1 VRGMSWFRGLFGAAV
16 VVVLSAGMLG
26 ACWAFSARYALYGR
40 AKVVDV
46 EAPNLLK
53 VRMLDRGAT
62 MTIRLLG
69 VGSPRNRDRTKHLSP
84 EVLLYIRKNGL
95 WETSRSYV
103 RSLLDKKTVEVWA
116 RKWDRFDDKNRL
128 LAYILIPNEEDK
140 PLDVNAEIIRSGLGF
155 VTRDYVHVT
164 FVNYKFLEEE
174 ARRMRRGIWK
184 SLSSGRLSSL
194 KVAPSAP

>member
-1 VRGMSWFRGLFGAAV
+1 MRGMSWSRGLFGAAV
-16 VVVLSAGMLG
+16 VVVLSIGMLT
-26 ACWAFSARYALYGR
+26 ACWAFSTRYAIYGR
-40 AKVVDV
+40 AQVVDV

-53 VRMLDRGAT
+53 VKMLDRDAT
-62 MTIRLLG
+62 VTVRLLG

-103 RSLLDKKTVEVWA
+103 RSLLDKKIVEVWA

-128 LAYILIPNEEDK
+128 LAYVFVPNLADE
-140 PLDVNAEIIRSGLGF
+140 PLDVNGEIIRNGLGF

-164 FVNYKFLEEE
+164 FVNYKFLEDD
-174 ARRMRRGIWK
+174 ARKKRRGIWG
-184 SLSSGRLSSL
+184 SLSSGRISSL
-194 KVAPSAP
+194 NE